1 MLHRLPAW
9 HVNLRKQLVKAPKL
23 HFFDSGLLCHLLGV
37 RDAEQLRVHPLRG
50 AVFESWVFAELFKL
64 LVHRGEPPSLFHY
77 RETRG
82 AEIDLLLERGLAL
95 TAVEVKSAAT
105 VATDFFNALER
116 FSDRMASAEPAREVS
131 SYIVYGGEQSQRRSR
146 GQVLGWRD
154 VGALTQP

>member
-1 MLHRLPAW
+1 
-9 HVNLRKQLVKAPKL
+9 
-23 HFFDSGLLCHLLGV
+23 
-37 RDAEQLRVHPLRG
+37 
-50 AVFESWVFAELFKL
+50 
-64 LVHRGEPPSLFHY
+64 
-77 RETRG
+77 
-82 AEIDLLLERGLAL
+82 L